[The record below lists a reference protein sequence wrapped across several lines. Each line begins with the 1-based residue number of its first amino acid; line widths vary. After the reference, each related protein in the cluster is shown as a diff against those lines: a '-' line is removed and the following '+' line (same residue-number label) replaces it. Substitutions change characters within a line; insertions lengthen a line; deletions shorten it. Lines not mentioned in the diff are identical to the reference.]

1 MPFAEGVTPQGNKT
15 ATTME
20 IIRLQSVTDAQIGEI
35 LALMRELDPE
45 IAVTPEMV
53 RRAVE
58 APGTHF
64 FAMLDSGLPAGPHA
78 AAGRIVGCASLCV
91 TASPTGCKAHIE
103 DVVVLSS
110 YRGQQLGRRLMEHVL
125 DYARKELPAGTKI
138 YLTSRPHRVAANALY
153 QSLGFRRKETNVYE
167 IIATFAS

>member
-1 MPFAEGVTPQGNKT
+1 MSC
-15 ATTME
+15 
-20 IIRLQSVTDAQIGEI
+20 RD
-35 LALMRELDPE
+35 
-45 IAVTPEMV
+45 
-53 RRAVE
+53 
-58 APGTHF
+58 F
-64 FAMLDSGLPAGPHA
+64 FAMLDRGLPAGPHA

-103 DVVVLSS
+103 DVVVLST
-110 YRGQQLGRRLMEHVL
+110 YRGQQLGRCLMEHVIG
-125 DYARKELPAGTKI
+125 YARKELPAGTKI

>member
-1 MPFAEGVTPQGNKT
+1 
-15 ATTME
+15 ME
-20 IIRLQSVTDAQIGEI
+20 IHLLHTLTQSQIREI

-45 IAVTPEMV
+45 IAVTSEMV
-53 RRAVE
+53 RRVVE

-64 FAMLDSGLPAGPHA
+64 FAVLDSARPAGHDAGGGPH
-78 AAGRIVGCASLCV
+78 IVGCASLCV
-91 TASPTGCKAHIE
+91 TTSPTGCKAHIE

-110 YRGQQLGRRLMEHVL
+110 YRGRQLGRRLMEHVL
-125 DYARKELPAGTKI
+125 GYARKELPAGTKI
-138 YLTSRPHRVAANALY
+138 YLTSRPQRVAANALY

>member
-1 MPFAEGVTPQGNKT
+1 
-15 ATTME
+15 ME

-35 LALMRELDPE
+35 LTLMRELDPE

-64 FAMLDSGLPAGPHA
+64 FAMLDSGLPAGSHA

-110 YRGQQLGRRLMEHVL
+110 YRGQQLGRCLMEHVL
-125 DYARKELPAGTKI
+125 GYARKELPAGTKI

>member
-15 ATTME
+15 TTPME

-58 APGTHF
+58 APSTHF
-64 FAMLDSGLPAGPHA
+64 FAMLDGP
-78 AAGRIVGCASLCV
+78 RVVGCASLCV
-91 TASPTGCKAHIE
+91 TTSPTGCKAHIE

-125 DYARKELPAGTKI
+125 GYARKELPAGTKI
-138 YLTSRPHRVAANALY
+138 FLTSRPHRVAANALY

>member
-1 MPFAEGVTPQGNKT
+1 
-15 ATTME
+15 ME

-64 FAMLDSGLPAGPHA
+64 FALMDEA
-78 AAGRIVGCASLCV
+78 RIVGCASLCV
-91 TASPTGCKAHIE
+91 FYSPTGCKAHIE
-103 DVVVLSS
+103 DVVVLAE
-110 YRGQQLGRRLMEHVL
+110 YRGRQLGRRLVERL
-125 DYARKELPAGTKI
+125 IEYAHTELKNVDL
-138 YLTSRPHRVAANALY
+138 YLTSRPHRVAANELY
-153 QSLGFRRKETNVYE
+153 QSLGFRRKETNVYKLE
-167 IIATFAS
+167 IRE

>member
-1 MPFAEGVTPQGNKT
+1 
-15 ATTME
+15 ME

-64 FAMLDSGLPAGPHA
+64 FAMLDGALLAGPHA

-125 DYARKELPAGTKI
+125 GYARKELPAGTKI

>member
-1 MPFAEGVTPQGNKT
+1 
-15 ATTME
+15 ME

-64 FAMLDSGLPAGPHA
+64 FALMDDA
-78 AAGRIVGCASLCV
+78 RIVGCVSLCV
-91 TASPTGCKAHIE
+91 FHSPMGCKAHIE
-103 DVVVLSS
+103 DVVVLAE
-110 YRGQQLGRRLMEHVL
+110 YRGRQLGRRLVEHL
-125 DYARKELPAGTKI
+125 IEYARTELKNVDL
-138 YLTSRPHRVAANALY
+138 YLTSRPHRVAANELY
-153 QSLGFRRKETNVYE
+153 QSLGFRRKETNVYKLE
-167 IIATFAS
+167 IRE

>member
-1 MPFAEGVTPQGNKT
+1 
-15 ATTME
+15 ME

-45 IAVTPEMV
+45 IAVTLEMV

-64 FAMLDSGLPAGPHA
+64 FAMLDGARPAGHYVG
-78 AAGRIVGCASLCV
+78 AGPRIVGCASLCV

-125 DYARKELPAGTKI
+125 GYARKELPAGTKI

>member
-1 MPFAEGVTPQGNKT
+1 
-15 ATTME
+15 ME

-35 LALMRELDPE
+35 MALMRELDPQ

-64 FAMLDSGLPAGPHA
+64 FAMLGGPH
-78 AAGRIVGCASLCV
+78 IVGCASLCV
-91 TASPTGCKAHIE
+91 TTSPTGCKAHIE

-110 YRGQQLGRRLMEHVL
+110 YRGQQLGRRLMEYVL
-125 DYARKELPAGTKI
+125 GYARKELPAGTKI
-138 YLTSRPHRVAANALY
+138 YLTSRPQRVAANALY

>member
-1 MPFAEGVTPQGNKT
+1 
-15 ATTME
+15 ME

-64 FAMLDSGLPAGPHA
+64 FAMLDGALPAGT
-78 AAGRIVGCASLCV
+78 RIVGCASLCV
-91 TASPTGCKAHIE
+91 TTSPTGCKAHIE

-110 YRGQQLGRRLMEHVL
+110 YRGRQLGRCLMEYVL
-125 DYARKELPAGTKI
+125 GYARKELPAGTKI

>member
-1 MPFAEGVTPQGNKT
+1 
-15 ATTME
+15 ME

-64 FAMLDSGLPAGPHA
+64 FAMLDSGRPAGPHA

-125 DYARKELPAGTKI
+125 GYARKELPAGTKI

>member
-1 MPFAEGVTPQGNKT
+1 
-15 ATTME
+15 ME

-64 FAMLDSGLPAGPHA
+64 FAMLDSGRPAGRDVGGGP
-78 AAGRIVGCASLCV
+78 RIVGCASLCV

-110 YRGQQLGRRLMEHVL
+110 YRGRQLGRRLMEHVL

>member
-15 ATTME
+15 TTTME

-64 FAMLDSGLPAGPHA
+64 FAMLDSGLPAGP
-78 AAGRIVGCASLCV
+78 RIVGCASLCV

-110 YRGQQLGRRLMEHVL
+110 YRGQQLGRCLMEHVL
-125 DYARKELPAGTKI
+125 GYARKELPAGTKI

>member
-1 MPFAEGVTPQGNKT
+1 
-15 ATTME
+15 ME

-64 FAMLDSGLPAGPHA
+64 FAMLDSGRPAGRDVGGGP
-78 AAGRIVGCASLCV
+78 RIVGCASLCV

-110 YRGQQLGRRLMEHVL
+110 YRGRQLGRRLMEHVL
-125 DYARKELPAGTKI
+125 DCNQAADFKRLVRATRAADYDFCIEYHGKCGQFAR
-138 YLTSRPHRVAANALY
+138 
-153 QSLGFRRKETNVYE
+153 ETME
-167 IIATFAS
+167 KK

>member
-1 MPFAEGVTPQGNKT
+1 
-15 ATTME
+15 ME

-35 LALMRELDPE
+35 LTLMRELDPE

-64 FAMLDSGLPAGPHA
+64 FAMLDSGRPAGHDVGIGPH
-78 AAGRIVGCASLCV
+78 IVGCASLCV

-125 DYARKELPAGTKI
+125 VYARKELPVGTKI

-153 QSLGFRRKETNVYE
+153 QSLGFRQKETNVYE